1 MRFVQL
7 RFSDYFGL
15 PEIKTAGLACK
26 ELLKNVIRSDVQLLH
41 FRWLTT
47 VLTG

>member
-15 PEIKTAGLACK
+15 PEIEMAELACK
-26 ELLKNVIRSDVQLLH
+26 ELLKNVVSNDVQLLH
-41 FRWLTT
+41 LR
-47 VLTG
+47 